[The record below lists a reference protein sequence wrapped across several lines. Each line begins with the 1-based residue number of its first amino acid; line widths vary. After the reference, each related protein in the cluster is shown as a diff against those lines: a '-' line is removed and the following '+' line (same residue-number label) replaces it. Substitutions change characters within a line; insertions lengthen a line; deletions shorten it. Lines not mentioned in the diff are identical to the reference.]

1 MGGLHAA
8 MAAAAA
14 QRLPVGVASW
24 VGPPSAA
31 SVYTTG
37 ALAGSVAW
45 AALARDA
52 RNPAVLAHLDAMEA
66 RLRALVPRVFDSHD
80 HVADALRDHANLLPA
95 DAPRD
100 AVALVARAMR
110 ITDISNFPPPRLPN
124 ASNFVVA
131 TNDEYIPRTKANG
144 AQWRALI
151 DTWPGVNVQQL
162 VAGHVSASLFHSDT
176 YAATILDVI
185 RKMQRA
191 MA

>member
-1 MGGLHAA
+1 
-8 MAAAAA
+8 
-14 QRLPVGVASW
+14 
-24 VGPPSAA
+24 
-31 SVYTTG
+31 
-37 ALAGSVAW
+37 VAW
-45 AALARDA
+45 PALARDA
-52 RNPAVLAHLDAMEA
+52 RAPAVQGHLDAMEA
-66 RLRALVPRVFDSHD
+66 RLRALVPRVFESHD

-110 ITDISNFPPPRLPN
+110 ITDISNFPPPRLPH
-124 ASNFVVA
+124 AANFILA
-131 TNDEYIPRTKANG
+131 TNDQYIPRTKANV

-151 DTWPGVNVQQL
+151 ETWPGASVQQL

-185 RKMQRA
+185 RKLQRA